1 MAVVVVVVVVVLAAV
16 IVVGGGD
23 ASGGGGGVERAIF
36 RWEDVVAR
44 DFNFGVLGF
53 VERENFEFEGFWTSA
68 VIWSKGRGRC
78 NRDAANYKYDIVFFP
93 A

>member
-1 MAVVVVVVVVVLAAV
+1 MVVVAVVVVVVVVVVVLAVV

-53 VERENFEFEGFWTSA
+53 VEREKILNLEDFGHL
-68 VIWSKGRGRC
+68 R
-78 NRDAANYKYDIVFFP
+78 
-93 A
+93 